1 MVINYYLNNIKRKK
15 MRNLEKIF
23 FCNQAFKLFI
33 FNLLLM
39 GNQALS
45 KLPFSLG
52 NKVF

>member
-1 MVINYYLNNIKRKK
+1 MVFNYYFNKK
-15 MRNLEKIF
+15 FGKNGKIF
-23 FCNQAFKLFI
+23 FRNQALKLFI